1 MQHSCGE
8 RLEKALQGQRAP
20 KRAPR
25 GVGATGTWPLGGGEG
40 WRGWDGEV
48 QGMERF
54 RGWRG
59 SGDGGAQGMEEVQ
72 KMKR

>member
-8 RLEKALQGQRAP
+8 RLEQALQGQRAP

-25 GVGATGTWPLGGGEG
+25 GVGAAGTWPLGGGEG

-48 QGMERF
+48 QGMEGMGKM

-59 SGDGGAQGMEEVQ
+59 MEGVQGME
-72 KMKR
+72 KFRG